1 MNKSISESFGESI
14 VKNTMDVSLDTSE
27 VILDSFMKEGIL
39 KKLPIIKYAVSA
51 YNIVDDI
58 KGRFFL
64 NKLKSFIASF
74 NSGNVTEKDVEK
86 QKKKFFDKNR
96 DNELA
101 YITII
106 IDNYLDIEKPE
117 LLAKMYLAY
126 LDYLINW
133 DEFCAY
139 SEIINNLLRMDI
151 KFMLDNKTVT
161 TKNNEITSEL
171 LRLTGNGL
179 MSGYQ
184 NDSPF
189 ESDGQGGISIYSDS
203 FDRVISKERVFSR
216 TRFGERFIRIINDY

>member
-1 MNKSISESFGESI
+1 MNKSISESFGKSI
-14 VKNTMDVSLDTSE
+14 VKNTLDSGMDTSE
-27 VILDSFMKEGIL
+27 VILDSFIADGIL
-39 KKLPIIKYAVSA
+39 KEILIIKYAVSV

-64 NKLKSFIASF
+64 NKLKKFIDCF
-74 NSGNVTEKDVEK
+74 NSGNMTEEDIER
-86 QKKKFFDKNR
+86 QRRKFLNKNR

-106 IDNYLDIEKPE
+106 VDSYLDIEKPE
-117 LLAKMYLAY
+117 FLAKMYLAY
-126 LDYLINW
+126 LDELITW

-139 SEIINNLLRMDI
+139 SEIINTLLRMDI
-151 KFMLDNKTVT
+151 KFMIENETVT

-171 LRLTGNGL
+171 LRLAGSGL

-189 ESDGQGGISIYSDS
+189 EDNRHGGIAILSNS
-203 FDRVISKERVFSR
+203 FDRVVTKERVFSR
-216 TRFGERFIRIINDY
+216 TKFGKNFISIIRTY

>member
-27 VILDSFMKEGIL
+27 VILNSFMKEGIL

-64 NKLKSFIASF
+64 NKLKNFIASF

-106 IDNYLDIEKPE
+106 IDNYLD
-117 LLAKMYLAY
+117 
-126 LDYLINW
+126 YLITW

>member
-39 KKLPIIKYAVSA
+39 KKLPIIKYAVSV

-64 NKLKSFIASF
+64 NKLKNFIDSF

-106 IDNYLDIEKPE
+106 IDNYLD
-117 LLAKMYLAY
+117 
-126 LDYLINW
+126 YLITW

>member
-1 MNKSISESFGESI
+1 M
-14 VKNTMDVSLDTSE
+14 
-27 VILDSFMKEGIL
+27 
-39 KKLPIIKYAVSA
+39 
-51 YNIVDDI
+51 
-58 KGRFFL
+58 
-64 NKLKSFIASF
+64 NKLKNFIASF